1 MRAALAEGLARG
13 VVRDRA
19 LRDGAA
25 VAIVQV
31 EVSRDLQI
39 ARVYWEPMD
48 DRDDPERLRRA
59 LDRRRGVL
67 LHHVNAYLRQ
77 RVAPSLEFH
86 QIVPGGESGFVRAH
100 DEAMDI
106 LRREEAQRR
115 ASSSA
120 SASAGRREDLVPGT
134 QHPRPPRRT

>member
-25 VAIVQV
+25 VSIVQV

-100 DEAMDI
+100 DEAMGI

-115 ASSSA
+115 ESSSA
-120 SASAGRREDLVPGT
+120 SASAGRRGGLVGT
-134 QHPRPPRRT
+134 QHPRPPPGT